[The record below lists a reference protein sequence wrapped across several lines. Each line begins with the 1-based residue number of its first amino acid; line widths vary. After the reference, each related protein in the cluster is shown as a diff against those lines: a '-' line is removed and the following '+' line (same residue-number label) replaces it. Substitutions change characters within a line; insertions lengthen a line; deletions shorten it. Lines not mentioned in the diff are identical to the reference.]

1 VTDNATQ
8 EYSFM
13 DLIAMARDAGMQ
25 VLLDAQIGRQSYH
38 SVCGSLNS
46 LQKFADA
53 VRETMKLELATSDV
67 SGDPGKA

>member
-1 VTDNATQ
+1 
-8 EYSFM
+8 M

-38 SVCGSLNS
+38 SVCGSLTS

-53 VRETMKLELATSDV
+53 VRETMKLETATSGEIADAAKV
-67 SGDPGKA
+67 